1 MKKFLLLI
9 AAVSLLFADAIHWQP
24 DLKSALDTAQKTN
37 KKLMI
42 LMSSQSCHYCK
53 QMHEEVFS
61 NGAIAEYINTHYIP
75 LELDINEDA
84 YPSALE
90 VRGVP
95 ATFFFSSDLKHEY
108 KLILGPRH
116 PMIFMNILQVIADE

>member
-1 MKKFLLLI
+1 MKKLLLLI
-9 AAVSLLFADAIHWQP
+9 AAVSFLCADAIHWQP
-24 DLKSALDTAQKTN
+24 DLKSALDTAQKTD

-42 LMSSQSCHYCK
+42 LMSSQSCRYCR
-53 QMHEEVFS
+53 QMHREVFG
-61 NGAIAEYINTHYIP
+61 NEAIAAYINEHYVA
-75 LELDINEDA
+75 LELDINGDD

-95 ATFFFSSDLKHEY
+95 ATFFFSPDLKEEY

-116 PMIFMNILQVIADE
+116 PMIFMNILRVVAGK